1 MPSPRPRALH
11 DEATPADRERHGE
24 QDTIQDEE
32 RNGIEIAAAILG
44 KPERAGQVPFYT
56 SDQIGLTSALNICSP
71 ERTLPRHF
79 LIPSYIS
86 TSLSDDD
93 REYLD
98 RKGVFTLPGN
108 EACASLLRAYFY
120 HVHPIM
126 PVVEVDH
133 FLNNFHAG
141 RLQEQ
146 NILLVWSVFFA
157 AVNFIPASICQHE
170 GYECRKAMKAAMY
183 SRAKVGFPGL
193 M

>member
-1 MPSPRPRALH
+1 ML
-11 DEATPADRERHGE
+11 
-24 QDTIQDEE
+24 
-32 RNGIEIAAAILG
+32 IACKG
-44 KPERAGQVPFYT
+44 
-56 SDQIGLTSALNICSP
+56 DQIGLTSALNICSP

-146 NILLVWSVFFA
+146 NILLVWCVFFA
-157 AVNFIPASICQHE
+157 AVNVRSIFLAINDGAVE
-170 GYECRKAMKAAMY
+170 LTRATVY
-183 SRAKVGFPGL
+183 SSQYLPT
-193 M
+193 